1 MVKKVIEGLYN
12 LLLGIRTTS
21 KHLGRHAVTL
31 QYPTERWPMP
41 ERSRGV
47 VVLLSDTETGELN
60 CTVCMLCMRAC
71 PSAAIKIEQHRDE
84 ETKKRIL
91 DEFIVDN
98 SICCFCGLCQD
109 ACNFA
114 AIKLAPKYEFST
126 INKKDLIWKK
136 DKLQEMGR
144 DVPYEKPK
152 KKAPAKPVEKK
163 PVDKPATT
171 STEKVAS
178 NESPAEDTKL
188 KAEANSELV
197 KDTGAPKSLEAKPAV
212 EKAMNPEGN
221 KTDDSADESTTD
233 ETSGEK
239 PQDKSGRTG
248 EEQK

>member
-1 MVKKVIEGLYN
+1 
-12 LLLGIRTTS
+12 
-21 KHLGRHAVTL
+21 
-31 QYPTERWPMP
+31 MP

-60 CTVCMLCMRAC
+60 CTACMLCMRAC

-126 INKKDLIWKK
+126 INKEDLIWKT

-152 KKAPAKPVEKK
+152 KKAPVKPAAQKPVEK
-163 PVDKPATT
+163 PAAVT
-171 STEKVAS
+171 TEKVAS
-178 NESPAEDTKL
+178 GESPTEKTDEKVETTPAL
-188 KAEANSELV
+188 N
-197 KDTGAPKSLEAKPAV
+197 KDTSEPKSSEKKPV
-212 EKAMNPEGN
+212 MEKAVNPEEK
-221 KTDDSADESTTD
+221 KTDNMAGDDKSDADT
-233 ETSGEK
+233 GEK
-239 PQDKSGRTG
+239 PQEKSGGTG
-248 EEQK
+248 EEPK